1 MSKENDSNSNI
12 INSNIFNLTLNGFE
26 GPIDLLLNL
35 ARDHKIDL
43 TKLSILPLAEQYLLF
58 LDTVLKKDIDIAA
71 EYLVMGAWL
80 AFLKSKLLLPTDNSD
95 ISDELNDMSDLL
107 EFQLKRLEAMQ
118 NASRLLFDSFQLGVH
133 FFKRGDPENF
143 NINQKIEYN
152 INLFDIIN
160 VYGKIFSK
168 ESSQT
173 LTIASSK
180 LYAVE
185 EALERLSNLI
195 KTSSGWRNLF
205 DYLPDNIKDRLEH
218 RSAIASHFVASLEL
232 VKEGKLILRQ
242 DDEDNQ
248 IYLSLKS

>member
-1 MSKENDSNSNI
+1 
-12 INSNIFNLTLNGFE
+12 
-26 GPIDLLLNL
+26 
-35 ARDHKIDL
+35 
-43 TKLSILPLAEQYLLF
+43 
-58 LDTVLKKDIDIAA
+58 
-71 EYLVMGAWL
+71 MGAWL

-118 NASRLLFDSFQLGVH
+118 NASRLLFDRFQLGVH
-133 FFKRGDPENF
+133 FFKRGDPEIF

-185 EALERLSNLI
+185 EALERLSNLV

-232 VKEGKLILRQ
+232 VKEGKLFLRQ

-248 IYLSLKS
+248 IYVSLKS